1 MTLSTFLNQGLY
13 LVIYDNRIL
22 RPIAEDEVRVQVEE
36 MPRAGGYKHCLLQG
50 NDNDVLTVLISTATK
65 ESKQEVGW
73 PPLPK
78 GNTMEGNAY
87 VRIMLVMKSQSA
99 LRKI

>member
-65 ESKQEVGW
+65 ESKQEVG
-73 PPLPK
+73 
-78 GNTMEGNAY
+78 
-87 VRIMLVMKSQSA
+87 
-99 LRKI
+99 